1 MDDRTNQADQIRKQL
16 PPFTVVL
23 TTGMLLGLAGWI
35 GLFLVV
41 ILTVPNLGPRWLM
54 YFLVTLAV
62 TGTFLPIVYYLHR
75 RFPSKPAATSMVLVR
90 EALFFGV
97 YADVLLWLQ
106 FGRALNFAE
115 AAFIAMGL
123 LIIEILIRWRE
134 RVTWTPPF
142 TEDDLPV
149 TPSSEDL
156 NMANEEVDIKETDT
170 LKEL

>member
-1 MDDRTNQADQIRKQL
+1 MDNQTDQADQIRRQL

-54 YFLVTLAV
+54 YFLVTLAI
-62 TGTFLPIVYYLHR
+62 TGTFLPIVHYMHK
-75 RFPSKPAATSMVLVR
+75 RFPSKPAATSGVLVR
-90 EALFFGV
+90 EALLFGV

-123 LIIEILIRWRE
+123 MIIEILIRWRE
-134 RVTWTPPF
+134 RVAWTPP
-142 TEDDLPV
+142 T
-149 TPSSEDL
+149 SE
-156 NMANEEVDIKETDT
+156 E
-170 LKEL
+170 

>member
-1 MDDRTNQADQIRKQL
+1 MDDQTNQADQIRRQL
-16 PPFTVVL
+16 PPFTIVL
-23 TTGMLLGLAGWI
+23 TTGMLLGLVGWI

-41 ILTVPNLGPRWLM
+41 ILTVPTLGPRWLM
-54 YFLVTLAV
+54 YFLVTLAIS
-62 TGTFLPIVYYLHR
+62 GTFLPIMHYLHK

-123 LIIEILIRWRE
+123 LVIEILIRWRE
-134 RVTWTPPF
+134 RVTWTPPRI
-142 TEDDLPV
+142 DDDSPNSL
-149 TPSSEDL
+149 SSESVIKSEDHESTETETL
-156 NMANEEVDIKETDT
+156 EE
-170 LKEL
+170 L